1 MELKE
6 VMNLNNFVVLGNTLI
21 EDKYAYKIKHSLIDA
36 GYNVA
41 SVGKEL
47 SSINQVDFEIDV
59 LDLCINPALGIKLLK
74 ENEKTIKI
82 VVIQPGAESEEI
94 IEYLKDNNIDYLE
107 GCLLVGLKLYK
118 K

>member
-6 VMNLNNFVVLGNTLI
+6 VMNLNNFVVLGNTLL
-21 EDKYAYKIKHSLIDA
+21 EEKYAYKIKQGLLDA

-47 SSINQVDFEIDV
+47 TSINQVDFEIDV
-59 LDLCINPALGIKLLK
+59 LDLCINPTLGIKLLK
-74 ENEKTIKI
+74 ENEKPIKT

-94 IEYLKDNNIDYLE
+94 IDYLKNVSVNADI
-107 GCLLVGLKLYK
+107 
-118 K
+118 